1 MLITFLTP
9 LVDRE
14 PYLISR
20 KHEPI
25 KMIFNLVKDEDFIQV
40 LENLSNK
47 IGFGVDCG
55 ACLFPEDLDEYDKNN
70 NNFVGV
76 ECGLYSGE
84 TVVVSYEVF
93 YYYLKKVSENFI
105 KQYPKKRYEVE
116 KNLLTYIKT
125 SAIS

>member
-1 MLITFLTP
+1 MNNRLL
-9 LVDRE
+9 LKD
-14 PYLISR
+14 LISR
-20 KHEPI
+20 EHEPI
-25 KMIFNLVKDEDFIQV
+25 KMIFNLVKDEDFMQV

>member
-55 ACLFPEDLDEYDKNN
+55 ACLFPESLDEYDK
-70 NNFVGV
+70 
-76 ECGLYSGE
+76 
-84 TVVVSYEVF
+84 
-93 YYYLKKVSENFI
+93 KK
-105 KQYPKKRYEVE
+105 
-116 KNLLTYIKT
+116 
-125 SAIS
+125 